1 MSNSILS
8 NEGVVPLHHCQM
20 PSLQEHSATWGEMI
34 PGPNPKRD
42 LLKIFICNSRIR
54 RRHVERLHDPNPTAY
69 APPLFLAPCV
79 RLVWAAFS
87 RGFHFGWAS
96 CLLDTKVNLR
106 PTVSFRGW
114 VSRSPLQRPAANIQ
128 SAIMMMVIPVANIQ
142 SFSGSKPPGQHRQ
155 HDSEADQSDGVFR
168 WLKTY
173 LEDLSLSIGGLHGLP
188 DSQTSAMKF

>member
-1 MSNSILS
+1 MWNDYMIQILRHM
-8 NEGVVPLHHCQM
+8 LHLS
-20 PSLQEHSATWGEMI
+20 SLHLVYGWCELLFQE
-34 PGPNPKRD
+34 
-42 LLKIFICNSRIR
+42 
-54 RRHVERLHDPNPTAY
+54 
-69 APPLFLAPCV
+69 
-79 RLVWAAFS
+79 AFTS
-87 RGFHFGWAS
+87 DIGWWAS

-128 SAIMMMVIPVANIQ
+128 SAIMMMVILVANIQ

-173 LEDLSLSIGGLHGLP
+173 LEDLSLSIGGLYGLP